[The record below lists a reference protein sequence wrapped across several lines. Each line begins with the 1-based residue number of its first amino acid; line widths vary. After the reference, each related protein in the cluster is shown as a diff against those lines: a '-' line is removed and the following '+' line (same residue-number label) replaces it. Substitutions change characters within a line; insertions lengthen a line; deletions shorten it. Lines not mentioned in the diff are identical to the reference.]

1 MMLASLIIFVPAIVA
16 CMNEGTPIPISENKT
31 NAGEFQ
37 VQLLFEVDSIRV
49 YRFYDQGH
57 FHYFTNKKGV
67 SLNGYSK
74 QVGKHRRTEYE
85 EIENN

>member
-1 MMLASLIIFVPAIVA
+1 MFTIILVG
-16 CMNEGTPIPISENKT
+16 CMNEGTPLSISENKT

-49 YRFYDQGH
+49 YRFYDQGYY
-57 FHYFTNKKGV
+57 HYFTNKKGV
-67 SLNGYSK
+67 NLNGYSK
-74 QVGKHRRTEYE
+74 QVGKHRITEYE